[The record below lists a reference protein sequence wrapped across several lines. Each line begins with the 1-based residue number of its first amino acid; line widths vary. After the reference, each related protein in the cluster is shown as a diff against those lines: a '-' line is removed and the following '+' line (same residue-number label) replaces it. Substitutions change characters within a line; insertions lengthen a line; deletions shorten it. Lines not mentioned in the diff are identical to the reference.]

1 MINPSI
7 HGWIDKYFA
16 EQKHK
21 EDEIVI
27 DEVEFYEATRKT
39 GFIFGH
45 IVAVDTIIPI
55 DIDNWLPIEISKIER
70 FELH

>member
-55 DIDNWLPIEISKIER
+55 DIPADVPVPVFHR
-70 FELH
+70 